1 MCGIAALLG
10 DLPSDEIESA
20 LGAMLDA
27 QIHRGPDDSGSVV
40 IPTGQAMLGLGSRRL
55 AIQDVSSL
63 GHQPIR
69 NENTGDVLVYNGEI
83 YNAPE
88 LKKIL
93 LTAGHRFRG
102 HSDTEILLRAW
113 EQWGVECLDRL
124 RGMFAFA
131 IWDSRRSRLV
141 IARDHFGIKPLYYA
155 TGSGW
160 FACASEVQ
168 ALTRSGFISSE
179 VDRRALAGYLAYGGV
194 QEPLTMLANVFALP
208 RGSWQEFDSSGCSVA
223 SRRYWCF
230 PQLRH
235 SVRQQPLSQIVEEGR
250 ALLQCAVEQH
260 LLSDVR
266 VGVFLSGGLD
276 STAILGLANDKAHG
290 NLFEAFTVS
299 FPDQAGDDEY
309 RVARA
314 TAARFGA
321 SFNEC
326 QVSDSTALA
335 WIADALA
342 RIDQPS
348 MDGFNTYVVARAA
361 REQGIVVALSGV
373 GGDELFGG
381 YNLVRRVPRSYDFAS
396 WLNPLPVSLRKT
408 ASRLATAFDTRIAR
422 QKAEEIVAGDPGLI
436 GIYFHYRRLH
446 SNLTLSALGLNAKDL
461 DLSEDFQLR
470 DLRYEDSYV
479 PGDRIASV
487 SRLDSSFY
495 LQNILL
501 RDSDVFGMANSLE
514 IRVPFL
520 GRDLAQW
527 ALGLPGDVLLPPRA
541 PQKLLLRH
549 ICADLYTKE
558 QLKRPKRG
566 FTLPFA
572 SWLKRP
578 LRELMEENLGFLRSS
593 GLLQPEGID
602 LLRKMFDAERDGSAW
617 SRVWALVVLGT
628 WLRKQREGAR
638 NVIQRAVR
646 A

>member
-1 MCGIAALLG
+1 
-10 DLPSDEIESA
+10 
-20 LGAMLDA
+20 
-27 QIHRGPDDSGSVV
+27 
-40 IPTGQAMLGLGSRRL
+40 
-55 AIQDVSSL
+55 
-63 GHQPIR
+63 
-69 NENTGDVLVYNGEI
+69 
-83 YNAPE
+83 
-88 LKKIL
+88 
-93 LTAGHRFRG
+93 
-102 HSDTEILLRAW
+102 
-113 EQWGVECLDRL
+113 
-124 RGMFAFA
+124 
-131 IWDSRRSRLV
+131 
-141 IARDHFGIKPLYYA
+141 
-155 TGSGW
+155 
-160 FACASEVQ
+160 
-168 ALTRSGFISSE
+168 
-179 VDRRALAGYLAYGGV
+179 
-194 QEPLTMLANVFALP
+194 
-208 RGSWQEFDSSGCSVA
+208 
-223 SRRYWCF
+223 
-230 PQLRH
+230 
-235 SVRQQPLSQIVEEGR
+235 
-250 ALLQCAVEQH
+250 
-260 LLSDVR
+260 
-266 VGVFLSGGLD
+266 
-276 STAILGLANDKAHG
+276 
-290 NLFEAFTVS
+290 
-299 FPDQAGDDEY
+299 
-309 RVARA
+309 
-314 TAARFGA
+314 
-321 SFNEC
+321 
-326 QVSDSTALA
+326 
-335 WIADALA
+335 
-342 RIDQPS
+342 
-348 MDGFNTYVVARAA
+348 
-361 REQGIVVALSGV
+361 VALSGV

-558 QLKRPKRG
+558 QLQQPKRG

-578 LRELMEENLGFLRSS
+578 LRELMEENLRFLRSS